1 VSEAY
6 IIGSAGYTYRLLTLV
21 KSGGYVRIVDP
32 SAVMWKKARTIS
44 PKCNHATGDS
54 GTPETEIRA
63 AWSFTELL
71 GEWDPADWDDK
82 RPWVTNV
89 LDSHLKYNVAMSLAA
104 RDIVFKGKDCC
115 LNCAIEAVLSTGQ
128 GTMLGSSR
136 CVIGFYPRVGTLAR
150 A

>member
-1 VSEAY
+1 
-6 IIGSAGYTYRLLTLV
+6 LV

-44 PKCNHATGDS
+44 PKCNHATSNS
-54 GTPETEIRA
+54 GAPETEIMA

-71 GEWDPADWDDK
+71 GEWDPADWNDK
-82 RPWVTNV
+82 RPWVTKV

-104 RDIVFKGKDCC
+104 RDIVLKSRDCC
-115 LNCAIEAVLSTGQ
+115 LDCAIKAVLSTDRGVI
-128 GTMLGSSR
+128 LGPSR
-136 CVIGFYPRVGTLAR
+136 CVIGFDSRVGTLAR